1 MVVWSVGGPLILAIG
16 ASTLG
21 WLLVRA
27 AGATNE
33 VAVAAAVPCAVVLV
47 TLFGLLQIVV
57 AVPFSWWSVALL
69 GALLALAARLVRRR
83 TRRSTRSSPAVSYT
97 HLDVYKRQPLK
108 ASLLESGIKG

>member
-33 VAVAAAVPCAVVLV
+33 VAVGASGVAGSGSFILAKW
-47 TLFGLLQIVV
+47 FGWKV
-57 AVPFSWWSVALL
+57 
-69 GALLALAARLVRRR
+69 
-83 TRRSTRSSPAVSYT
+83 
-97 HLDVYKRQPLK
+97 
-108 ASLLESGIKG
+108 